1 MSSKVLVFF
10 NSQPVRAIEV
20 NDNDKTVECEY
31 PNGEKATLNIMHAG
45 VHSLTGDH
53 LEIRVATD
61 RELSSDDI
69 MTAARK
75 FI

>member
-1 MSSKVLVFF
+1 MTSKVLVFF
-10 NSQPVRAIEV
+10 NSQPVKAVDRNAS
-20 NDNDKTVECEY
+20 DKSVDCEY

-61 RELSSDDI
+61 RQLSSDDI
-69 MTAARK
+69 MTAAQK

>member
-1 MSSKVLVFF
+1 MSAKVLVFF
-10 NSQPVRAIEV
+10 NSQPVRVIDRNAS
-20 NDNDKTVECEY
+20 DKTVDCEY

-45 VHSLTGDH
+45 IHSLTGDH

-69 MTAARK
+69 MSAARK
-75 FI
+75 FC